1 MTMQRMALRSETQL
15 SFLKLE
21 NSADNGERSVLT
33 LRSQVTSPYS
43 ATYRKQRKTK
53 KKYPQKSR
61 KLENGV
67 FEDYLDL

>member
-53 KKYPQKSR
+53 QKISSEISKVGER
-61 KLENGV
+61 SV
-67 FEDYLDL
+67 